1 LARFYTVLLAKNG
14 EEGLQMANDT
24 IPDLI
29 ISDIVM
35 PIMDGIELCKAVK
48 SDVKTSHIPVILLT
62 AKTTTNERI
71 EGLGSGAD
79 AYIAKPF
86 HLKLLQTQIAGLI
99 QSRQELYARFSQ
111 DVFIMSRKQT
121 GNDVDQHFLQ
131 STIDYILSNLTDTK
145 LNIESLSS
153 YHNMSHRN
161 YYRKIKALTGNTVV
175 EFIKIVRLKEAL
187 KLMEKQQYSL
197 SEISYMTG
205 FASPS
210 YFTKNFREF
219 YGKPPSEY
227 LKS

>member
-1 LARFYTVLLAKNG
+1 
-14 EEGLQMANDT
+14 
-24 IPDLI
+24 
-29 ISDIVM
+29 
-35 PIMDGIELCKAVK
+35 
-48 SDVKTSHIPVILLT
+48 
-62 AKTTTNERI
+62 
-71 EGLGSGAD
+71 
-79 AYIAKPF
+79 
-86 HLKLLQTQIAGLI
+86 
-99 QSRQELYARFSQ
+99 
-111 DVFIMSRKQT
+111 MSRKQT
-121 GNDVDQHFLQ
+121 SNDVDQHFLQ

-145 LNIESLSS
+145 LNIDSLSAH
-153 YHNMSHRN
+153 HNMSHRN